1 MPMSSAARHRSAV
14 LKAYRDFVDVARRS
28 VPVGEREGKLEEV
41 RVAIR
46 ANFGVASESEQQT
59 LLRTLVA
66 KVAFLRIVTPKTGRG
81 RHKRESGVFVVRDG
95 AVVEGFEFL
104 GELAGDAD
112 PGPGGEFSED
122 FEGGGNPV
130 RGFEE
135 ESGFGGVEGGL
146 ELLAPFAFFH
156 REEAVEGKRM
166 RGEAGG
172 DEGRSDGRWSGKD
185 GEGDSGIA
193 CRF

>member
-1 MPMSSAARHRSAV
+1 MSSAARHRSAV

-104 GELAGDAD
+104 GELARNEHLPLVAH
-112 PGPGGEFSED
+112 EYH
-122 FEGGGNPV
+122 N
-130 RGFEE
+130 R
-135 ESGFGGVEGGL
+135 L
-146 ELLAPFAFFH
+146 MK
-156 REEAVEGKRM
+156 RQYYGKKPPPQPPM
-166 RGEAGG
+166 L
-172 DEGRSDGRWSGKD
+172 
-185 GEGDSGIA
+185 
-193 CRF
+193 

>member
-95 AVVEGFEFL
+95 AVVEGF
-104 GELAGDAD
+104 GETGGTRVAD
-112 PGPGGEFSED
+112 GTISMQ
-122 FEGGGNPV
+122 
-130 RGFEE
+130 
-135 ESGFGGVEGGL
+135 
-146 ELLAPFAFFH
+146 
-156 REEAVEGKRM
+156 EAHEYHNRLMKRQYYGKKPPPQPPM
-166 RGEAGG
+166 L
-172 DEGRSDGRWSGKD
+172 
-185 GEGDSGIA
+185 
-193 CRF
+193 